1 MGLSDDAVR
10 QALEARRADREAKR
24 LRALSTAWEIEA
36 ADRHRGFLV
45 TLHGQEIQRFNWAAD
60 DEALFEKILERGSLE
75 DLENNTDFNI
85 RAYSHDLTSL
95 AVADERL
102 DQMGVEITRRE
113 LGDRP
118 MQRRT
123 TVISASSD
131 DPLRPLN
138 KGICLITSLGLD
150 ID

>member
-24 LRALSTAWEIEA
+24 LRSLSTAWEIEA

-102 DQMGVEITRRE
+102 DQMGVEITRHE
-113 LGDRP
+113 LDDRP
-118 MQRRT
+118 Y
-123 TVISASSD
+123 AEED
-131 DPLRPLN
+131 N
-138 KGICLITSLGLD
+138 CD
-150 ID
+150 IGQQ